1 MSKLTKGQQ
10 FFSDRSL
17 EFAQEIYNQNESK
30 INDILKD
37 QKSNRDEI
45 LTQIAKILLSYN
57 ISNNVLSLNA
67 AEKAKLYS
75 QLSDLIT
82 EKIKSELKN
91 ETEATKGILTDV
103 ANDKYDTNNYIYSLG
118 KDFNITQLDDK
129 QLDEVVNKKLKSELW
144 SDRIYAN
151 KNAIAKDLKLQVKKF
166 LKGDINVNDIENV
179 IKTKYNVNATNA
191 SRLVNTEI
199 TRVQSDANEIW
210 AQEHDIKYQMF
221 MATLDIRTS
230 QICREHDGK
239 VYAVDDPDKPIPPL
253 HPNCRSVL
261 VNLPDKDWRPKM
273 RLDNET
279 KQNIDWQS
287 YQEWHKNY
295 VENNPERLANEKMI
309 KNKSSDN
316 KLYEKYKNILG
327 KEMPKTLAD
336 FQKLKYNN
344 SNEWDLLK
352 DYVKSRSNNMIS
364 AFNSFDDYKKYK
376 NLIENKIVGLT
387 TSNGIKITGQSKH
400 FIERAL
406 GTTED
411 PHTGRPRSGV
421 EINHIKDAIQN
432 GSIRTRKN
440 DPDSI
445 KFITEKCIV
454 SINPNTGLLIQ
465 VNPQ

>member
-57 ISNNVLSLNA
+57 IANNVLSLNA

>member
-1 MSKLTKGQQ
+1 
-10 FFSDRSL
+10 
-17 EFAQEIYNQNESK
+17 
-30 INDILKD
+30 
-37 QKSNRDEI
+37 
-45 LTQIAKILLSYN
+45 
-57 ISNNVLSLNA
+57 
-67 AEKAKLYS
+67 
-75 QLSDLIT
+75 
-82 EKIKSELKN
+82 
-91 ETEATKGILTDV
+91 
-103 ANDKYDTNNYIYSLG
+103 
-118 KDFNITQLDDK
+118 
-129 QLDEVVNKKLKSELW
+129 
-144 SDRIYAN
+144 
-151 KNAIAKDLKLQVKKF
+151 
-166 LKGDINVNDIENV
+166 
-179 IKTKYNVNATNA
+179 
-191 SRLVNTEI
+191 
-199 TRVQSDANEIW
+199 
-210 AQEHDIKYQMF
+210 
-221 MATLDIRTS
+221 
-230 QICREHDGK
+230 
-239 VYAVDDPDKPIPPL
+239 
-253 HPNCRSVL
+253 
-261 VNLPDKDWRPKM
+261 M